1 VRADLINGL
10 DELAMS
16 YTHTREIL
24 LGGQVWGEGAP
35 AAMYHGVLLDGRLAG
50 HWTYRR
56 DSRDRPA
63 QILTHPLWE
72 WSGAER
78 SAVDLAV
85 AQFGAFVGGPVAW
98 V

>member
-1 VRADLINGL
+1 MRADLINGL

-35 AAMYHGVLLDGRLAG
+35 AAMYHGVLLDGRLA
-50 HWTYRR
+50 
-56 DSRDRPA
+56 

-85 AQFGAFVGGPVAW
+85 AQFGALVGGPVAW